1 MCLIRFFFKSIRRK
15 KKHGQ
20 RRSVTA
26 VTEKITLFGIL
37 TFRLKTRK

>member
-20 RRSVTA
+20 RRSITV
-26 VTEKITLFGIL
+26 VTEKSYVGWNFDL
-37 TFRLKTRK
+37 